1 MEIPAPRIFPFRIL
15 LLVCFLAIPGIVVS
29 QDSMVPGQ
37 SSTPQRRP
45 VIGLALSGGGAL
57 GLTEIGVIR
66 WMEEN
71 HIPVDRIAGTSMGS
85 IIGSMYATGMS
96 PEEIQTFAKK
106 INWDEAF
113 LPEPGYAEISYR
125 RKQDRRDFLVAA
137 PLGLKNGLRGPNGL
151 NSGQA
156 AGLLLDRIAYPN
168 SGVTDFDDLP
178 IPFRC
183 VATDMQSGEKVVL
196 HDGFLADA
204 VRASMAIPGLFTPV
218 ELKGQVL
225 ADGGMVQ
232 NIPVETAHDMGADA
246 VIAVELHYPPED
258 AAQLGTLAG
267 VLSRAIDVM
276 INQNERRSLALA
288 QAKVRVEMQGF
299 SIADYNRVR
308 ELVELGYNAA
318 ASQSADL

>member
-1 MEIPAPRIFPFRIL
+1 MIRLDLQSARPERMMEIPARFFHVCSL
-15 LLVCFLAIPGIVVS
+15 LLAVVAICRIAVS
-29 QDSMVPGQ
+29 QDSVPREEPA
-37 SSTPQRRP
+37 TAQRRP

-137 PLGLKNGLRGPNGL
+137 PLGLKNGLRGPNGI

-156 AGLLLDRIAYPN
+156 AGLLLDRIAYPS
-168 SGVTDFDDLP
+168 SGVSDFDDLP

-183 VATDMQSGEKVVL
+183 VATDMQSGEAVVL
-196 HDGFLADA
+196 HNGYLADA
-204 VRASMAIPGLFTPV
+204 VRASMAIPAVFTPV
-218 ELKGQVL
+218 ELDGRIL

-232 NIPVETAHDMGADA
+232 NIPVETARGMGAET
-246 VIAVELHYPPED
+246 VIAIELHYPPGD
-258 AAQLGTLAG
+258 VAQLSTL
-267 VLSRAIDVM
+267 
-276 INQNERRSLALA
+276 
-288 QAKVRVEMQGF
+288 
-299 SIADYNRVR
+299 
-308 ELVELGYNAA
+308 
-318 ASQSADL
+318 